1 MQDRGEFS
9 RRKPMPKTLQKA
21 GETRLVVEREPAM
34 TSASEDRPEHRDGDL
49 DFVTLTPLFAQY
61 FGLKKEHPGCLMLMR
76 VGDFYEAYGED
87 AMAVARDAEIVLTA
101 KEAGGG
107 RKVPMSGVPFFALD
121 NYLRLLV
128 VAGHRVSIAEQM
140 EEARFTKG
148 LVRRE
153 VIRTVTAGTILD
165 PGLLDEKRHNFLCAL
180 TEQGNLYGC
189 AFADIS
195 TGEFLCTEL
204 TASWDRLEEELIR
217 MRPAELVVVQGSSL
231 FLQTSALKER
241 LSCALATWE
250 GQPTLKASK
259 EMLQRAFPNSPLK
272 SLDLDEASAGLMAA
286 GLLLRYLQM
295 TQGSKALSLS
305 PPQGY
310 RISEHMVIDSTS
322 GRNLELVETLLGR
335 ERRGSLLWACD
346 FTSTSMGARR
356 LRQWILA
363 PMLDRS
369 AITERLDAVEALVE
383 AQAVRAELRRRLA
396 TVSDIERLNSRVAYG
411 TANARDLL
419 ALGRSLA
426 ALPAVAE
433 ACEATGDAGLIRL
446 TETFGDLDDLEQ
458 ELGRAVA
465 EEPPVSL
472 REGGLIAPGF
482 DAELDE
488 LRALKGS
495 GQQWIT
501 ELQEKERERSGIK
514 SLKIGYNHVFGY
526 YIEITRSNLGS
537 VPAEYIRKQTL
548 ANAERYFTPDLKEY
562 EAKVLGAEDKIR
574 QREYDLFCGLRD
586 KAADRGNEL
595 RAIARWLSEL
605 DVLCGFAEGATRNTW
620 TRPMIT
626 SDNRLDIDGGRHPVV
641 ERSVDLRFVPNSLA
655 IDGSQRLIV
664 LTGPNMSGKSTYLR
678 QNALI
683 VIMAQM
689 GCYVPA
695 HSATIGITDRVFTRV
710 GASDDLHLGQSTFM
724 VEMSEAANILRF
736 ATPRSLVVLD
746 EIGRG
751 TSTYDGLSL
760 AQAIAEYLYHESQ
773 CKTLFATHFHELTRL
788 ARRLKGCRN
797 YRVAVRE
804 DRETIVFLHRIVP
817 GGADRSYGIHV
828 ASLAGVP
835 EPVLARAKTLLEKL
849 ERGQMGGKDDADSSS
864 EQLDLFGEPLVPTV
878 ATSGPMALTDQQIE
892 RMSLAEARA
901 ALRIMCGVSRLTAG
915 V

>member
-1 MQDRGEFS
+1 MS
-9 RRKPMPKTLQKA
+9 
-21 GETRLVVEREPAM
+21 
-34 TSASEDRPEHRDGDL
+34 SALDGRTEHRDQDL
-49 DFVTLTPLFAQY
+49 DFDTLTPLFAQY
-61 FGLKKEHPGCLMLMR
+61 FGLKAEHPGCVMLMR

-87 AMAVARDAEIVLTA
+87 AVTVSRDADIVLTA

-128 VAGHRVSIAEQM
+128 TAGHRVSIAEQM

-148 LVRRE
+148 LVHRE
-153 VIRTVTAGTILD
+153 VIRTVTAGTVLD

-180 TEQGNLYGC
+180 SESGSLYGC
-189 AFADIS
+189 AFTDIS

-204 TASWDRLEEELIR
+204 SQSWEKLEEELIR
-217 MRPAELVVVQGSSL
+217 IRPAELVVAEGSPL
-231 FLQTSALKER
+231 FLQVTALRDR
-241 LSCALATWE
+241 LGCAVASWE
-250 GQPTLKASK
+250 AQPSLKTSK
-259 EMLQRAFPNSPLK
+259 EMLQRAFPQSPLK
-272 SLDLDEASAGLMAA
+272 SLDLDEASAALMAS

-310 RISEHMVIDSTS
+310 RSSEHMVIDSTS

-363 PMLDRS
+363 PLLDPS
-369 AITERLDAVEALVE
+369 AIEERLDAVEALVE
-383 AQAVRAELRRRLA
+383 ASALRAELRRGLA

-419 ALGRSLA
+419 ALGRSLR
-426 ALPAVAE
+426 ALPALAQ
-433 ACEATGDAGLIRL
+433 ACEATEEAGLIRL
-446 TETFGDLDDLEQ
+446 TEDFRTLLSLEG
-458 ELGRAVA
+458 ELARGIA

-472 REGGLIAPGF
+472 REGGLIAAGY
-482 DAELDE
+482 DTELDE

-501 ELQEKERERSGIK
+501 ELQERERELSGIK
-514 SLKIGYNHVFGY
+514 SLKVGYNQVFGY

-537 VPAEYIRKQTL
+537 VPEHYIRKQTL
-548 ANAERYFTPDLKEY
+548 ANAERYFTPELKEY

-574 QREYDLFCGLRD
+574 QREYDLFCALRD
-586 KAADRGNEL
+586 KAASHGDEL
-595 RAIARWLSEL
+595 RTIARCLSEL
-605 DVLCGFAEGATRNTW
+605 DVLCGFSEGATRNSW
-620 TRPMIT
+620 TRPRIT
-626 SDNRLDIDGGRHPVV
+626 PENRLEVEGGRHPVV
-641 ERSVDLRFVPNSLA
+641 ERSVDNRFVPNSLA
-655 IDGSQRLIV
+655 IDGTDRLIV

-683 VIMAQM
+683 VVMAQM

-695 HSATIGITDRVFTRV
+695 SSATVGITDRVFTRV

-751 TSTYDGLSL
+751 TSTYDGLAL

-773 CKTLFATHFHELTRL
+773 CKTLFATHFHELTKL

-849 ERGQMGGKDDADSSS
+849 ERGQLSARDDASRTS
-864 EQLDLFGEPLVPTV
+864 EQLDLFGEPTVPT
-878 ATSGPMALTDQQIE
+878 ALGEEQIE
-892 RMSLAEARA
+892 SMSLSEAKA
-901 ALRIMCGVSRLTAG
+901 ALRRLSSGLGQPAG

>member
-1 MQDRGEFS
+1 MTLPQD
-9 RRKPMPKTLQKA
+9 
-21 GETRLVVEREPAM
+21 
-34 TSASEDRPEHRDGDL
+34 DRPEHRDHDL
-49 DFVTLTPLFAQY
+49 DFEALTPLFAQY
-61 FGLKKEHPGCLMLMR
+61 FGLKRDHSGCLMLMR
-76 VGDFYEAYGED
+76 VGDFYEAYGDD
-87 AMAVARDAEIVLTA
+87 AVTVARDAEIVLTA
-101 KEAGGG
+101 KEAGAG

-128 VAGHRVSIAEQM
+128 TAGHRVSIAEQM
-140 EEARFTKG
+140 EEARFCKG

-180 TEQGNLYGC
+180 TEHGSLYGC

-195 TGEFLCTEL
+195 TGEFLCTEMRL
-204 TASWDRLEEELIR
+204 SWERLEEELIR
-217 MRPAELVVVQGSSL
+217 IRPAELVVAEASAL
-231 FLQTSALKER
+231 FLQTADLRQR
-241 LSCALATWE
+241 LSCAVASWE
-250 GQPTLKASK
+250 GQPSLKTSR

-272 SLDLDEASAGLMAA
+272 SLDLDEASAALMAS

-305 PPQGY
+305 PPRGY
-310 RISEHMVIDSTS
+310 RSSEHMVIDSTS

-356 LRQWILA
+356 LRQWILS
-363 PMLDRS
+363 PLLDQS
-369 AITERLDAVEALVE
+369 AIEERLDAVEALVE
-383 AQAVRAELRRRLA
+383 ASSVRLELRRRLA
-396 TVSDIERLNSRVAYG
+396 GVSDIERLNSRVAYG
-411 TANARDLL
+411 TANARDLQAL
-419 ALGRSLA
+419 ARSLQ

-433 ACEATGDAGLIRL
+433 ACAATDDGGLQRL
-446 TETFGDLDDLEQ
+446 SDDFSSVRGLAEV
-458 ELGRAVA
+458 LARAVA

-472 REGGLIAPGF
+472 REGNLIAPGY
-482 DAELDE
+482 DPDLDE

-501 ELQEKERERSGIK
+501 ELQERERELSGIK
-514 SLKIGYNHVFGY
+514 SLKVGYNHVFGY
-526 YIEITRSNLGS
+526 YLEVTRSNLQN
-537 VPAEYIRKQTL
+537 VPEHYIRKQTL
-548 ANAERYFTPDLKEY
+548 ANAERYFTPELKEY
-562 EAKVLGAEDKIR
+562 EAKVLGAEEKIR
-574 QREYDLFCGLRD
+574 QREYDLFCALRD
-586 KAADRGNEL
+586 RTASQGEQL
-595 RAIARWLSEL
+595 RAIARNLGQL
-605 DVLCGFAEGATRNTW
+605 DVLCGFAEGATRNAW
-620 TRPMIT
+620 VRP
-626 SDNRLDIDGGRHPVV
+626 RLTPENCLEIDGGRHPVV
-641 ERSVDLRFVPNSLA
+641 ERSVDNRFVPNGLSV
-655 IDGSQRLIV
+655 DGSQRLIV

-689 GCYVPA
+689 GCFVPA
-695 HSATIGITDRVFTRV
+695 HSATVGITDRVFTRV

-773 CKTLFATHFHELTRL
+773 CKTLFATHFHELTKL

-804 DRETIVFLHRIVP
+804 DRENIVFLHRIVP

-835 EPVLARAKTLLEKL
+835 DAVLTRAKTLLEKL
-849 ERGQMGGKDDADSSS
+849 ERGQTSGRDDLDSSN
-864 EQLDLFGEPLVPTV
+864 EQLDLFGAPV
-878 ATSGPMALTDQQIE
+878 APPSGPMALTEEQIE
-892 RMSLAEARA
+892 RMTVAEARA
-901 ALRIMCGVSRLTAG
+901 ALRILSGIARAPAG

>member
-1 MQDRGEFS
+1 
-9 RRKPMPKTLQKA
+9 
-21 GETRLVVEREPAM
+21 M
-34 TSASEDRPEHRDGDL
+34 THSLEGRPEHRDQDL
-49 DFVTLTPLFAQY
+49 DFETLTPLFAQY
-61 FGLKKEHPGCLMLMR
+61 FGLKNDHPGCLMLMR

-87 AMAVARDAEIVLTA
+87 AMTVARDAEIVLTA
-101 KEAGGG
+101 KEAGAG

-128 VAGHRVSIAEQM
+128 TAGHRVSIAEQM

-148 LVRRE
+148 LVRRD
-153 VIRTVTAGTILD
+153 VIRTVTAGTVLD
-165 PGLLDEKRHNFLCAL
+165 PGLLDEKRNNFLCAL
-180 TEQGNLYGC
+180 TEQGSLYGC

-204 TASWDRLEEELIR
+204 PQSWDRLEEELIR
-217 MRPAELVVVQGSSL
+217 LRPAELVVAEGSAL
-231 FLQTSALKER
+231 HLQTAALRER
-241 LSCALATWE
+241 LGCATASWE
-250 GQPTLKASK
+250 GQPSLKASK

-272 SLDLDEASAGLMAA
+272 SLDLDEASAALMAS

-310 RISEHMVIDSTS
+310 RTTEHMVIDSTS

-363 PMLDRS
+363 PLLDTS
-369 AITERLDAVEALVE
+369 AIEERLDAVEALVE
-383 AQAVRAELRRRLA
+383 AGSVRAELRRRLA

-419 ALGRSLA
+419 ALGRSLQ
-426 ALPAVAE
+426 ALPAIAD
-433 ACEATGDAGLIRL
+433 ACASTDDAGLIRL
-446 TETFGDLDDLEQ
+446 TDEFTSLSALED
-458 ELGRAVA
+458 ELARAVS

-472 REGGLIAPGF
+472 REGGLIAPGY

-501 ELQEKERERSGIK
+501 ELQEREREVSGIK
-514 SLKIGYNHVFGY
+514 SLKVGYNHVFGY

-537 VPAEYIRKQTL
+537 VPEHYIRKQTL
-548 ANAERYFTPDLKEY
+548 ANAERYFTPELKEY

-574 QREYDLFCGLRD
+574 QREYDLFTALREKAASHGDQLRD
-586 KAADRGNEL
+586 
-595 RAIARWLSEL
+595 IARSLSEL
-605 DVLCGFAEGATRNTW
+605 DVLCGFAEGSTRNGW
-620 TRPMIT
+620 TRPALCPE
-626 SDNRLDIDGGRHPVV
+626 NRLEIEAGRHPVV
-641 ERSVDLRFVPNSLA
+641 ERSVDSRFVPNSLQ
-655 IDGSQRLIV
+655 IDGANRLIV

-695 HSATIGITDRVFTRV
+695 QSATIGITDRVFTRV

-751 TSTYDGLSL
+751 TSTYDGLAL

-773 CKTLFATHFHELTRL
+773 GKTLFATHFHELTKL

-804 DRETIVFLHRIVP
+804 DRDTIVFLHRIVP

-835 EPVLARAKTLLEKL
+835 EPVLSRARTLLEKL
-849 ERGQMGGKDDADSSS
+849 ERGQTSNRDDGEVSS
-864 EQLDLFGEPLVPTV
+864 EQLDLFGEAPAAP
-878 ATSGPMALTDQQIE
+878 AALTAAQIE
-892 RMSLAEARA
+892 RMTLDEAKA
-901 ALRIMCGVSRLTAG
+901 ALRVLSGTPMAFGGAG

>member
-1 MQDRGEFS
+1 MGES
-9 RRKPMPKTLQKA
+9 SGKVEKTRPA
-21 GETRLVVEREPAM
+21 MSESSPEREA
-34 TSASEDRPEHRDGDL
+34 HRDADL
-49 DFVTLTPLFAQY
+49 DVETLTPLFAQY
-61 FGLKKEHPGCLMLMR
+61 FGLKAEHPNCLMLMR

-87 AMAVARDAEIVLTA
+87 AVTVSQDAEIVLTA

-128 VAGHRVSIAEQM
+128 TSGHRVSIAEQM

-153 VIRTVTAGTILD
+153 VIRTVTAGTVLD

-180 TEQGNLYGC
+180 AEQGGQYGC

-195 TGEFLCTEL
+195 TGEFLCTEFG
-204 TASWDRLEEELIR
+204 ARWDRLEEELIR
-217 MRPAELVVVQGSSL
+217 FRPAEVVVAQGSSL
-231 FLQTSALKER
+231 YLQLTAIKDR
-241 LSCALATWE
+241 LHCAVATWE
-250 GQPTLKASK
+250 GQPSLATSRELIK
-259 EMLQRAFPNSPLK
+259 RAFPNAPLK
-272 SLDLDEASAGLMAA
+272 SLDLDEAGAALMAS

-295 TQGSKALSLS
+295 TQGSKALSLAA
-305 PPQGY
+305 PVGY
-310 RISEHMVIDSTS
+310 RSSEHMVIDSTS

-346 FTSTSMGARR
+346 FTCTSMGARR
-356 LRQWILA
+356 LRQWILS
-363 PMLDRS
+363 PLLEQNG
-369 AITERLDAVEALVE
+369 IEERLDAVESLVE
-383 AQAVRAELRRRLA
+383 DAPARADLRRQLG
-396 TVSDIERLNSRVAYG
+396 TVSDIERLNSRVGYG
-411 TANARDLL
+411 TANARDLQ
-419 ALGRSLA
+419 AVGRSLL
-426 ALPAVAE
+426 ALPRLAESCE
-433 ACEATGDAGLIRL
+433 ACGDPTLIRL
-446 TETFGDLDDLEQ
+446 SEDFDRTNALAQ
-458 ELGRAVA
+458 ELARAVA

-472 REGGLIAPGF
+472 REGGLIAPGY
-482 DAELDE
+482 DEELDE

-501 ELQEKERERSGIK
+501 ELQERERENSGIK
-514 SLKIGYNHVFGY
+514 SLKVGYNHVFGY

-537 VPAEYIRKQTL
+537 VPEHYIRKQTL
-548 ANAERYFTPDLKEY
+548 ANAERYFTPELKEY

-574 QREYDLFCGLRD
+574 VREYDLFCALRD
-586 KAADRGNEL
+586 KAAARGDEL
-595 RAIARWLSEL
+595 RDIARRLSEL
-605 DVLCGFAEGATRNTW
+605 DVLCGFAEGATRHSW
-620 TRPMIT
+620 VKPHIT
-626 SDNRLDIDGGRHPVV
+626 SENRLEIEGGRHPVV
-641 ERSVDLRFVPNSLA
+641 ERSVDSRFVPNSLSV
-655 IDGSQRLIV
+655 DGAQRLIV

-678 QNALI
+678 QNALL

-689 GCYVPA
+689 GCFVPA
-695 HSATIGITDRVFTRV
+695 HSATIGLTDRVFTRV

-773 CKTLFATHFHELTRL
+773 CKTLFATHFHELTKL
-788 ARRLKGCRN
+788 AKRLKGCRN

-835 EPVLARAKTLLEKL
+835 EAVLSRAKSLLEKL
-849 ERGQMGGKDDADSSS
+849 ERGQSAPSDDRAVPS
-864 EQLDLFGEPLVPTV
+864 EQLDLFGGGEPEPSDPT
-878 ATSGPMALTDQQIE
+878 ALDAEQIE
-892 RMSLAEARA
+892 AMTEDEAKA
-901 ALRIMCGVSRLTAG
+901 ALRVLAG
-915 V
+915 VQRSAATV

>member
-1 MQDRGEFS
+1 M
-9 RRKPMPKTLQKA
+9 TLLPD
-21 GETRLVVEREPAM
+21 ERL
-34 TSASEDRPEHRDGDL
+34 EHRDQDL
-49 DFVTLTPLFAQY
+49 DFEVLTPLFAQY

-87 AMAVARDAEIVLTA
+87 AVTVARDAEIVLTA

-140 EEARFTKG
+140 EEARFSKG
-148 LVRRE
+148 LVKRE
-153 VIRTVTAGTILD
+153 VIRTVTAGTVLD

-180 TEQGNLYGC
+180 TEHGSLYGC

-204 TASWDRLEEELIR
+204 PQSWERLEEELVR
-217 MRPAELVVVQGSSL
+217 MRPAELVVVDGSSL
-231 FLQTSALKER
+231 YLQSAALRER
-241 LSCALATWE
+241 ICCTIASWE
-250 GQPTLKASK
+250 GQPSVNASRDLLK
-259 EMLQRAFPNSPLK
+259 RAFPNSPLK
-272 SLDLDEASAGLMAA
+272 AIDLDESSAAVMAA

-295 TQGSKALSLS
+295 TQGSRALSLS

-310 RISEHMVIDSTS
+310 RSGEQMVIDSTS

-346 FTSTSMGARR
+346 FTSTSIGARK

-363 PMLDRS
+363 PLIEPS
-369 AITERLDAVEALVE
+369 AIERRLDAVEALVE
-383 AQAVRAELRRRLA
+383 SGPVRAELRRKLA
-396 TVSDIERLNSRVAYG
+396 TISDIERLNSRIAYG
-411 TANARDLL
+411 TANARDLV
-419 ALGRSLA
+419 ALGRSLE
-426 ALPAVAE
+426 ALPQLAE
-433 ACEATGDAGLIRL
+433 ACATTGEEVLKRL
-446 TETFGDLDDLEQ
+446 TEGFTGLRRLEQ
-458 ELGRAVA
+458 ELARALA
-465 EEPPVSL
+465 EDPPVSL
-472 REGGLIAPGF
+472 REGGLVAAGY
-482 DAELDE
+482 DQELDE

-495 GQQWIT
+495 GEQWIT
-501 ELQEKERERSGIK
+501 ELQERERELSGIR
-514 SLKIGYNHVFGY
+514 SLKVGYNHVFGY
-526 YIEITRSNLGS
+526 YLEVTRSNLSS
-537 VPAEYIRKQTL
+537 VPEHYIRKQTL
-548 ANAERYFTPDLKEY
+548 ANAERYFTPELKEY

-574 QREYDLFCGLRD
+574 QREYDIFCRLRD
-586 KAADRGNEL
+586 LAASHGDQL
-595 RAIARWLSEL
+595 RAIARSLGEL
-605 DVLCGFAEGATRNTW
+605 DVLAGFAEGATRNGW
-620 TRPMIT
+620 NRPKLT
-626 SDNRLDIDGGRHPVV
+626 SENCLQIEGGRHPVV
-641 ERSVDLRFVPNSLA
+641 ERSVDQRFIPNNLSV
-655 IDGSQRLIV
+655 DGTDRLIV
-664 LTGPNMSGKSTYLR
+664 LTGPNMSGKSTFLR

-689 GCYVPA
+689 GCFVPA
-695 HSATIGITDRVFTRV
+695 DCARIGITDRVFTRV

-751 TSTYDGLSL
+751 TSTYDGLAL
-760 AQAIAEYLYHESQ
+760 GQAIAEYLYHESR

-804 DRETIVFLHRIVP
+804 ERETIVFLHRIVP

-835 EPVLARAKTLLEKL
+835 EPVLARARTLLEKL
-849 ERGQMGGKDDADSSS
+849 ERGQTSSQDDLDSAG
-864 EQLDLFGEPLVPTV
+864 EQLDLFESSADLT
-878 ATSGPMALTDQQIE
+878 ALSEEQID
-892 RMSLAEARA
+892 RMTLGEARA
-901 ALRIMCGVSRLTAG
+901 ALRVLAGVSRTTAG

>member
-1 MQDRGEFS
+1 
-9 RRKPMPKTLQKA
+9 
-21 GETRLVVEREPAM
+21 M
-34 TSASEDRPEHRDGDL
+34 THSLDGRPEHRDQDL
-49 DFVTLTPLFAQY
+49 DFETLTPLFAQY
-61 FGLKKEHPGCLMLMR
+61 FGLKNDHSGCLMLMR

-87 AMAVARDAEIVLTA
+87 AMTVARDAEIVLTA
-101 KEAGGG
+101 KEAGAG

-128 VAGHRVSIAEQM
+128 TAGHRVSIAEQM

-153 VIRTVTAGTILD
+153 VIRTVTAGTVLD

-180 TEQGNLYGC
+180 SEHGSLYGC

-204 TASWDRLEEELIR
+204 PQSWDRLEEELIR
-217 MRPAELVVVQGSSL
+217 LRPAELVVSEGSAL
-231 FLQTSALKER
+231 HLQTAVLRER
-241 LSCALATWE
+241 LGCAMASWE
-250 GQPTLKASK
+250 GQPSVKTSK

-272 SLDLDEASAGLMAA
+272 SLDLDEASAALMAS

-305 PPQGY
+305 PPRGY
-310 RISEHMVIDSTS
+310 RTSEHMVIDSTS
-322 GRNLELVETLLGR
+322 GRNLELIETLLGR

-363 PMLDRS
+363 PLIDTK
-369 AITERLDAVEALVE
+369 AIEERLDAVEALVD
-383 AQAVRAELRRRLA
+383 ATSVRAELRRRLA

-419 ALGRSLA
+419 ALGRSLQ
-426 ALPAVAE
+426 ALPAIAD
-433 ACEATGDAGLIRL
+433 ACASTDDGGLIRL
-446 TETFGDLDDLEQ
+446 SDDFTSLTDLEH
-458 ELGRAVA
+458 ELARAVA

-472 REGGLIAPGF
+472 REGNLIAPGY
-482 DAELDE
+482 DSELDD

-501 ELQEKERERSGIK
+501 ELQERERDVSGIK
-514 SLKIGYNHVFGY
+514 SLKVGYNHVFGY

-537 VPAEYIRKQTL
+537 VPDHYIRKQTL
-548 ANAERYFTPDLKEY
+548 ANAERYFTPELKEY

-574 QREYDLFCGLRD
+574 QREYDLFCALRD
-586 KAADRGNEL
+586 KAAAHGDQL
-595 RAIARWLSEL
+595 RDIARNLSEL
-605 DVLCGFAEGATRNTW
+605 DVLCGFAEGSTRNGW
-620 TRPMIT
+620 SRPT
-626 SDNRLDIDGGRHPVV
+626 LCPENRLEIEGGRHPVV
-641 ERSVDLRFVPNSLA
+641 ERSVDSRFVPNSLQ
-655 IDGSQRLIV
+655 IDGTNRLIV

-695 HSATIGITDRVFTRV
+695 QSATIGITDRVFTRV

-751 TSTYDGLSL
+751 TSTYDGLAL

-773 CKTLFATHFHELTRL
+773 GKTLFATHFHELTKL

-804 DRETIVFLHRIVP
+804 DRDTIVFLHRIVP

-835 EPVLARAKTLLEKL
+835 EPVLARARTLLEKL
-849 ERGQMGGKDDADSSS
+849 ERGQTSNRDDGAVSS
-864 EQLDLFGEPLVPTV
+864 EQLDLFGEPV
-878 ATSGPMALTDQQIE
+878 ASPAGLTAAQIE
-892 RMSLAEARA
+892 RMTLDEAKA
-901 ALRIMCGVSRLTAG
+901 ALRVLSGAAMAFGGAG

>member
-1 MQDRGEFS
+1 MTLPPNDR
-9 RRKPMPKTLQKA
+9 L
-21 GETRLVVEREPAM
+21 
-34 TSASEDRPEHRDGDL
+34 EHRDQDL
-49 DFVTLTPLFAQY
+49 DFDVLTPLFAQY
-61 FGLKKEHPGCLMLMR
+61 FGLKNEHPGCLLLMR

-87 AMAVARDAEIVLTA
+87 AVTVARDAEIVLTS

-128 VAGHRVSIAEQM
+128 TAGHRVSIAEQM

-180 TEQGNLYGC
+180 SEQGSLYGC

-204 TASWDRLEEELIR
+204 PQSWERLEEELIR
-217 MRPAELVVVQGSSL
+217 MRPAELVVVEGSSL
-231 FLQTSALKER
+231 FLQAAALRQR
-241 LSCALATWE
+241 LSCAVASWE
-250 GQPTLKASK
+250 GQPSLQASRD
-259 EMLQRAFPNSPLK
+259 MLQRSFPHSPLK
-272 SLDLDEASAGLMAA
+272 ALDLDEASAGLMAA

-310 RISEHMVIDSTS
+310 RTTEHMVIDSTS
-322 GRNLELVETLLGR
+322 GRNLELQETLLGR

-356 LRQWILA
+356 LRQWILS
-363 PMLDRS
+363 PLLDPG
-369 AITERLDAVEALVE
+369 AIEERLDAVEALVE
-383 AQAVRAELRRRLA
+383 ASASRAELRRRLA

-411 TANARDLL
+411 TANARDLQ
-419 ALGRSLA
+419 ALGRSLQ
-426 ALPAVAE
+426 ALPALAE
-433 ACEATGDAGLIRL
+433 ACEATGDRSLARL
-446 TETFGDLDDLEQ
+446 TRDFGQLRGLAQ
-458 ELGRAVA
+458 ELARAVA

-472 REGGLIAPGF
+472 REGGLIAAGY
-482 DAELDE
+482 DQELDE
-488 LRALKGS
+488 LRTLKGS

-501 ELQEKERERSGIK
+501 ELQERERELSGIR
-514 SLKIGYNHVFGY
+514 SLKVGYNQVFGY
-526 YIEITRSNLGS
+526 YIEVTRSNLSS
-537 VPAEYIRKQTL
+537 VPEHYIRKQTL
-548 ANAERYFTPDLKEY
+548 ANAERYFTPELKEY
-562 EAKVLGAEDKIR
+562 EARVLGAEDKIR
-574 QREYDLFCGLRD
+574 QREYDLFCALRD
-586 KAADRGNEL
+586 RVAGHGDQL
-595 RAIARWLSEL
+595 RAVARGLSEL
-605 DVLCGFAEGATRNTW
+605 DVLCGFAEGATRNAW
-620 TRPMIT
+620 TRPRIT
-626 SDNRLDIDGGRHPVV
+626 TENRLEIEGGRHPVV
-641 ERSVDLRFVPNSLA
+641 ERAVDQRFVPNSVSL
-655 IDGSQRLIV
+655 DGAQRLIV

-678 QNALI
+678 QNALL

-689 GCYVPA
+689 GCFVPA
-695 HSATIGITDRVFTRV
+695 DSATVGITDRVFTRV

-760 AQAIAEYLYHESQ
+760 AQAIAEYLYHESR

-804 DRETIVFLHRIVP
+804 DRESIVFLHRIVP

-835 EPVLARAKTLLEKL
+835 EPVLARARTLLDKL
-849 ERGQMGGKDDADSSS
+849 ERGQLGTRDDSEGAS
-864 EQLDLFGEPLVPTV
+864 EQLDLFGDAATATVP
-878 ATSGPMALTDQQIE
+878 APAALQLNEQQIE
-892 RMSLAEARA
+892 SMSAEEARA
-901 ALRIMCGVSRLTAG
+901 ALRILSGLHPSQPARV
-915 V
+915 